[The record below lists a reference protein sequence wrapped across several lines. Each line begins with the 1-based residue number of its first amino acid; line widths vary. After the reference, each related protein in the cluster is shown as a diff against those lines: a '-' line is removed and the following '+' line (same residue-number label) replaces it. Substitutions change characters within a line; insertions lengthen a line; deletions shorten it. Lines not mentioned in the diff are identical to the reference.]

1 MDEDQKERNDEQV
14 ADFYLRQK
22 TQKGRNYDNKARSDY
37 QIKDLSTSGPAL
49 SRSREMITMFDSP
62 SFLCHYT
69 ASLSAIVVVGTT
81 R

>member
-1 MDEDQKERNDEQV
+1 MDENQKERKDEQV
-14 ADFYLRQK
+14 AGFYLRQK
-22 TQKGRNYDNKARSDY
+22 TQKGRKDKARSDY

>member
-14 ADFYLRQK
+14 AGFYLRQK

>member
-14 ADFYLRQK
+14 AGFYLRQK

-69 ASLSAIVVVGTT
+69 ASLSAIVDVGTT

>member
-14 ADFYLRQK
+14 AGFYLRQK

-49 SRSREMITMFDSP
+49 SRYREMITMFDSP